1 MSWDT
6 GRILNNLEYEI
17 NNNKQDVTILER
29 KTFHISDQLGIDGT
43 AFSGKIYCDGFV
55 INDSTEIGYLM
66 SDGTVST
73 ASISSS
79 QQGQPNIYLYTN
91 SNGLPSNNPQ
101 SGQVRFISVMTR

>member
-1 MSWDT
+1 MSWNT
-6 GRILNNLEYEI
+6 SRILNDLEYEI
-17 NNNKQDVTILER
+17 NHNKQDVSILER

-55 INDSTEIGYLM
+55 INDSTEGNIGYLM

-73 ASISSS
+73 ASINSS

-91 SNGLPSNNPQ
+91 
-101 SGQVRFISVMTR
+101 